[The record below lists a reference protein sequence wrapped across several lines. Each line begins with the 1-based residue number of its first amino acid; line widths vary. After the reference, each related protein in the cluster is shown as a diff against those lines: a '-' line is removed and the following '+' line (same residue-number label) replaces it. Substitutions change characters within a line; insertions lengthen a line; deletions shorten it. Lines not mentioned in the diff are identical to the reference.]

1 MCRTSLVAIMDCGAN
16 RVDADRWRAPGTSG
30 VTSRHGKCGVS
41 PPCAR
46 PPRRHRSPTPPPQR
60 PRASSRPATLR
71 ASRPLRSGR
80 AARNP
85 RSRHAY
91 CNGTPPRSAVPQWRY
106 VARHA
111 YRPPNLWIHRVR
123 QARPTRRNEAASA
136 VAAAQDGRSGA
147 GTQSC
152 AAGRPGRGRG
162 ITTAR
167 EIGREA
173 CHTAPPVL
181 PSC

>member
-1 MCRTSLVAIMDCGAN
+1 MCRTSLVAVMACGAN
-16 RVDADRWRAPGTSG
+16 RVDAYRWRAPGTSG
-30 VTSRHGKCGVS
+30 VTSRHAKCGVS

-46 PPRRHRSPTPPPQR
+46 PPAGICPHPSLPHPASQRLVSPRHCEPAARSAR
-60 PRASSRPATLR
+60 
-71 ASRPLRSGR
+71 G

-123 QARPTRRNEAASA
+123 QPGRHGGMRPRLLLRQLRTADRELERNL
-136 VAAAQDGRSGA
+136 G
-147 GTQSC
+147 

-173 CHTAPPVL
+173 RHTPPPAV
-181 PSC
+181 PGC